1 MRKFKFI
8 GIILALFFVMGIA
21 SCTHNI
27 GVTPVDELTYMYSF
41 YNAQHEDYMSMAAN
55 PNTTEAQKKIMRKK
69 KPILDSLAILIP
81 AFDKSLQGG
90 SATPTQKQKIYDLL
104 NSLAPKEE

>member
-1 MRKFKFI
+1 MRKRNI
-8 GIILALFFVMGIA
+8 SIILALFMLVGLA
-21 SCTHNI
+21 SCTQNI

-69 KPILDSLAILIP
+69 KPILDSLAVLIP
-81 AFDKSLQGG
+81 AFDKSLQSG
-90 SATPTQKQKIYDLL
+90 SSTSTQKQKIYDLL

>member
-1 MRKFKFI
+1 MRNRNI
-8 GIILALFFVMGIA
+8 GIILAMFMLVGLA
-21 SCTHNI
+21 SCTQNI

-69 KPILDSLAILIP
+69 KPILDSLAVLIP
-81 AFDKSLQGG
+81 AFDKSLQSG
-90 SATPTQKQKIYDLL
+90 SSTSTQKQKIYDLL

>member
-1 MRKFKFI
+1 MRNRNI
-8 GIILALFFVMGIA
+8 GIILALFMVVVLS
-21 SCTHNI
+21 SCTKNI

-69 KPILDSLAILIP
+69 KPILDSLAVLIP
-81 AFDKSLQGG
+81 AFDKSLQSG
-90 SATPTQKQKIYDLL
+90 SSTSTQKQKIYDLL

>member
-8 GIILALFFVMGIA
+8 GIILALFMLAVLA
-21 SCTHNI
+21 SCTKNI

-69 KPILDSLAILIP
+69 KPILDSLGVLIP

-90 SATPTQKQKIYDLL
+90 SATLIQKQKIYDLL